1 MNIIAKIL
9 RGGGKTLS
17 YLLAGVFA
25 LTAAQTAHAAT
36 SIYWKGGNGSETNP
50 TNIYSKSSWTGSNTY
65 SGSDISKLPCN
76 EHILQ
81 FGFAADA
88 EDTTA
93 WLKCDGT
100 TDSTVIANLF
110 RTFSGHFIFTSGSF
124 KTASNFS
131 IGYASEDNSTVTKKS
146 GDWTINGTLYIGFGA
161 NSTGILDVDGG
172 TIEVAS
178 GYNTNPGWG
187 SGSSGTIN
195 LNGGFLK
202 TKRIAHNNGTGRL
215 NFNGGT
221 LQANADS
228 NTDFI
233 KSGITVNVVSG
244 GTIDNGGFAIKIPAA
259 LSGSGSL
266 TFKGSGTTTLSGG
279 VNNYSG
285 VTRVVAGS
293 TPCVSKAIAT
303 KMLSNGL
310 ELVGVSELNTPY
322 TILASSSAS
331 DDWSSLSLSKVTC
344 PVASEFT
351 KAIGDDGKSIVVTV
365 TSLKSGNVWTGAKD
379 SNMSDPDNWLA
390 GVVPADGADIDL
402 SAATTVNAENR
413 TFGAVTM
420 GSGVVTFTGSLTATS
435 FSDTSKVAVG
445 ANSTVTL
452 DGDLVFSSGKTNS
465 FVCNHVGDGGKFVV
479 TGDVKTESGFD
490 ARLDPCKESVGTGV
504 VAVKGLV
511 NDGKTDDYF
520 RLVRGIDGYHANW
533 LIGANGLSG
542 SKKFRI
548 DNVNA
553 TVKITA
559 SADFTVSGVIN
570 NRKTLE
576 LDPGGHKITIASKCT
591 GSGTTTVSGTGTV
604 ALNTGASLGTGAI
617 TLGAGTT
624 LELTATSSQSEKLIS
639 NTLNLPTG
647 EGEKATIRINGTPL
661 CSGDHVI
668 ATLGAGTADNV
679 ELEPENPGTALDG
692 RKATLSV
699 DDDNNLILN
708 VEPNGF
714 KVIIR

>member
-1 MNIIAKIL
+1 MTTGKALDGKPYAGNPHVRFDEGEVASCTAEALLRRVHCRRQPEGRASVCAATPRRGSLLYKTTKLAIL
-9 RGGGKTLS
+9 G
-17 YLLAGVFA
+17 AA
-25 LTAAQTAHAAT
+25 LCAAAQTAHAAT

-172 TIEVAS
+172 TVEVAS

-202 TKRIAHNNGTGRL
+202 TKRIAHNKGSGRL

-322 TILASSSAS
+322 TILVSSSAS

-390 GVVPADGADIDL
+390 RVVPADGDDIDL
-402 SAATTVNAENR
+402 SAATTVNADLDR

-420 GSGVVTFTGSLTATS
+420 GAGVVTFTGNKMKAES
-435 FSDTSKVAVG
+435 FTDTSKIAVG
-445 ANSTVTL
+445 ANSTVTI
-452 DGDLVFSSGKTNS
+452 DGGLS
-465 FVCNHVGDGGKFVV
+465 FALSDNKNICHWVGDGGKFEV
-479 TGDVKTESGFD
+479 TGDIEVTSGS
-490 ARLDPCKESVGTGV
+490 AYLNPCVESVGTGV
-504 VAVKGLV
+504 ISAKGLV
-511 NDGKTDDYF
+511 NNANSDNRF
-520 RLVRGIDGYHANW
+520 RLVRAIDGYHANW
-533 LIGANGLSG
+533 LIGEHGLSG
-542 SKKFRI
+542 SKTFAVA
-548 DNVNA
+548 NSAAA
-553 TVKITA
+553 TPVP
-559 SADFTVSGVIN
+559 
-570 NRKTLE
+570 R
-576 LDPGGHKITIASKCT
+576 
-591 GSGTTTVSGTGTV
+591 
-604 ALNTGASLGTGAI
+604 SL
-617 TLGAGTT
+617 
-624 LELTATSSQSEKLIS
+624 
-639 NTLNLPTG
+639 
-647 EGEKATIRINGTPL
+647 
-661 CSGDHVI
+661 
-668 ATLGAGTADNV
+668 
-679 ELEPENPGTALDG
+679 
-692 RKATLSV
+692 
-699 DDDNNLILN
+699 
-708 VEPNGF
+708 
-714 KVIIR
+714 